1 MNKRKKTNA
10 WCLLKSCGALFFLVS
25 FCSWS
30 DISWVPKENRAL
42 WMTSCNTGLDILILR
57 VCVCLCGSLLI
68 SLACAFLPQG
78 HPLTLLNILPLLDT
92 DTHTHSHAHNH
103 VDFTLLS
110 VCRAHMLTHWINSA
124 SVPWCGSCVNACRG
138 EGWVCA
144 ELQIDKWNLPHWE
157 RDELLKSA
165 GQLEKYMERHTPSCP
180 KAVVRTCQQ
189 LSWGWSMCTI
199 SLSGS

>member
-1 MNKRKKTNA
+1 MNKRKKMNA

-92 DTHTHSHAHNH
+92 DTHTLPCTQSCWLHTPISLSRSHAHSLNKLC
-103 VDFTLLS
+103 FGPLMCQCLQRWRLS
-110 VCRAHMLTHWINSA
+110 LCRAANW
-124 SVPWCGSCVNACRG
+124 
-138 EGWVCA
+138 
-144 ELQIDKWNLPHWE
+144 
-157 RDELLKSA
+157 
-165 GQLEKYMERHTPSCP
+165 
-180 KAVVRTCQQ
+180 
-189 LSWGWSMCTI
+189 
-199 SLSGS
+199 